1 MLICNL
7 SFLQV
12 FKDMVLLIFQ
22 DQITIGGTP
31 NFVGRKGGGEE
42 RATDILNGSFNHTYI
57 YYENRGGQF
66 SKRNT

>member
-1 MLICNL
+1 
-7 SFLQV
+7 
-12 FKDMVLLIFQ
+12 MVLLIFQ